1 GAMLAASLTLDGLG
15 SAALGGV
22 SVVLLALAA
31 IAALMG
37 YIRHARRAPAPL
49 FSPRLLDERSFRIG
63 LMGNLAA
70 RLGAGAMPYLLPLLL
85 QLRLERS
92 PLESGLSLLPMAL
105 AAILARPLANGV
117 IGRLG
122 YRRTLVGNTVLLG
135 VIVASFAFM
144 AYGVLP
150 QPLALGLL
158 ALLGA
163 ANSLQFT
170 AMNTSALKDLSPA
183 VAASGNS
190 LFSML
195 QMLGMSLGVSCGAL
209 LLHAYSALLGAGSAA
224 AFAATLVTA
233 GALTAL
239 SALIFRRLD

>member
-1 GAMLAASLTLDGLG
+1 M
-15 SAALGGV
+15 
-22 SVVLLALAA
+22 
-31 IAALMG
+31 
-37 YIRHARRAPAPL
+37 
-49 FSPRLLDERSFRIG
+49 
-63 LMGNLAA
+63 
-70 RLGAGAMPYLLPLLL
+70 
-85 QLRLERS
+85 
-92 PLESGLSLLPMAL
+92 
-105 AAILARPLANGV
+105 
-117 IGRLG
+117 
-122 YRRTLVGNTVLLG
+122 GNTVLLG
-135 VIVASFAFM
+135 AIVASFAFM
-144 AYGVLP
+144 AYGTLP
-150 QPLALGLL
+150 QPLMLALL

-190 LFSML
+190 LFSMM

-209 LLHAYSALLGAGSAA
+209 LLHITSALLGSGSAA

>member
-1 GAMLAASLTLDGLG
+1 
-15 SAALGGV
+15 
-22 SVVLLALAA
+22 
-31 IAALMG
+31 
-37 YIRHARRAPAPL
+37 
-49 FSPRLLDERSFRIG
+49 
-63 LMGNLAA
+63 
-70 RLGAGAMPYLLPLLL
+70 
-85 QLRLERS
+85 
-92 PLESGLSLLPMAL
+92 MAL

-135 VIVASFAFM
+135 AIVASFAFM

-170 AMNTSALKDLSPA
+170 AMNTSALKDLSPT